1 MPVRQRKSDG
11 QSGAD
16 TSASREDST
25 RKKPFEGRYN
35 PKLNKNPSLTGENS
49 ILPHAWW
56 ARIVMAAS
64 IAFIVYW
71 TARPPVTYTVM
82 AKQGEV
88 LNPKRYQNSLCAP
101 SFKKEIENL
110 GNGGCLPK
118 KCGRVVFDGLVKDE
132 EVHGLLSLAKKG
144 LVKGGS
150 SGGASI
156 LDLHSGALSKGEQF
170 VNVYALY
177 PELFTETDF
186 EVYKRVKERVKAAVT
201 EHFGID
207 PGSLFLS
214 HPTFFSRITA
224 DPAKTIHDEYWH
236 VHIDKETY
244 ESFHFTSLLYL
255 TDYGIDFKGGSFVFV
270 DNHDKLNRT
279 IQPRS
284 GRVSA
289 FTSGPE
295 NKHHVEKVTSGTRYA
310 LTMGFTCDESKS
322 IPDPGS
328 KT

>member
-1 MPVRQRKSDG
+1 MSVRQRRSDSKG
-11 QSGAD
+11 GAD
-16 TSASREDST
+16 SSAKDENA

-35 PKLNKNPSLTGENS
+35 PKLNKNRALTGENS
-49 ILPHAWW
+49 VLPHAWW

-71 TARPPVTYTVM
+71 TARPAITHTVM

-88 LNPKRYQNSLCAP
+88 LDPKRFQNSLCAP
-101 SFKKEIENL
+101 SFKREIENL
-110 GNGGCLPK
+110 GNKGCLPG
-118 KCGRVVFDGLVKDE
+118 KCGRVVFDGLVRDE
-132 EVHGLLSLAKKG
+132 EVHGLISLAKKG
-144 LVKGGS
+144 LSKGGS

-156 LDLHSGALSKGEQF
+156 LDLHSGALSQGEQF

-177 PELFTETDF
+177 PELFAEADF
-186 EVYKRVKERVKAAVT
+186 EVYRRVKERVKAAVV
-201 EHFGID
+201 EHFGLQPD
-207 PGSLFLS
+207 SLFLS

-236 VHIDKETY
+236 VHVDKETY
-244 ESFHFTSLLYL
+244 GSFHFTSLLYL

-295 NKHHVEKVTSGTRYA
+295 NKHHVEKVTWGTRYA

-322 IPDPGS
+322 IPDPGT

>member
-1 MPVRQRKSDG
+1 MTVRQRKSESKG
-11 QSGAD
+11 GAD
-16 TSASREDST
+16 SPSKDENAK
-25 RKKPFEGRYN
+25 KKPFQGRYN
-35 PKLNKNPSLTGENS
+35 PKLSKNQGLTGENS

-56 ARIVMAAS
+56 ARVVMAAS

-71 TARPPVTYTVM
+71 TA
-82 AKQGEV
+82 KQGEF
-88 LNPKRYQNSLCAP
+88 LDPKRFQNSLCAP
-101 SFKKEIENL
+101 SFKREIEGL
-110 GNGGCLPK
+110 GNKGCLPN
-118 KCGRVVFDGLVKDE
+118 KCGRVVFDGLVKDD
-132 EVHGLLSLAKKG
+132 EVHGLISLAKKG
-144 LVKGGS
+144 VSKGGS

-170 VNVYALY
+170 VNIYALY
-177 PELFTETDF
+177 PDLFAEADF
-186 EVYKRVKERVKAAVT
+186 EVYRRVKDRVKAAVV
-201 EHFGID
+201 EHFGLQAD
-207 PGSLFLS
+207 SLYLS

-224 DPAKTIHDEYWH
+224 EPAKTMHDEYWH
-236 VHIDKETY
+236 VHVDKETY
-244 ESFHFTSLLYL
+244 GSFHFTSLLYL

-322 IPDPGS
+322 IPDPGP
-328 KT
+328 KTRT